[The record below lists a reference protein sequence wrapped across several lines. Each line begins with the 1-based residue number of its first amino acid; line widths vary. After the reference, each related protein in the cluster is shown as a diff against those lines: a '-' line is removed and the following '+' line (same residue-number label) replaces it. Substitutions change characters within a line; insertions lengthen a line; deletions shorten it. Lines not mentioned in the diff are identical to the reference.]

1 MEAIVFEDHHLEV
14 YFSQG
19 KSDFLVI
26 TFNEMGTKPG
36 RGSWGGGALHKNG
49 FSYLGFVSKQP
60 NWFPENSVMAARDA
74 LSNTIEQFGKVITYG
89 HSQGGYASI
98 RYASAFCASA
108 TISFC
113 PQYSID
119 PGSMGGVDKRFS
131 LYVKNTEDHRE
142 IREKDQGENC
152 VSYILFDPNDSLD
165 KINFCHIRDSIRNV
179 RKIEMFGTGH
189 QSVRAIANSEA
200 IGEIIRCAATTDLPG
215 VFKAIRR
222 SKRQWPARK
231 IFMARDLALR
241 NKFAAM
247 KLIDEYAGALT
258 SDVTP
263 GLVRNLFISCALDYL
278 SDNVERFLPNASQ
291 GVKLIL
297 LRALIAT
304 DKLELA
310 RNYGAEWAQQEGA
323 SKTILRLVSELDRKT
338 TIRNKKT
345 TPFSENIS
353 FGFGW
358 HAEESWGRWGSA
370 TRSRI
375 FVKSTYLSGK
385 TRSISIPV
393 SCLSHSHQS
402 VKARYLVDNRWINV
416 RVRKGVLVFAN
427 CGASTTIDIF
437 VSNVHSPFSLKLNDD
452 KRIMGVRI
460 ACPSKWIIRHYV
472 GASVIA
478 RASRLVKSAMPRFT
492 NRVKPETRQHYLQRS
507 SAADSKLS

>member
-1 MEAIVFEDHHLEV
+1 MQLMEEIVFEDNNLEV

-19 KSDFLVI
+19 SPDLLVV

-36 RGSWGGGALHKNG
+36 RGSWGGGALRKNG
-49 FSYLGFVSKQP
+49 ISYLGFVSKQP
-60 NWFPENSVMAARDA
+60 NWFPESSVAAARKT
-74 LSNTIEQFGKVITYG
+74 LSGTIEQFANIITYG

-98 RYASAFCASA
+98 RYASTFGASA

-113 PQYSID
+113 PQYSIA
-119 PGSMGGVDKRFS
+119 PESMGGADKRFS
-131 LYVKNTEDHRE
+131 LYFKNTVDHRE
-142 IREKDQGENC
+142 IIESDQGEKC
-152 VSYILFDPNDSLD
+152 ISYVFYDPKDNLD
-165 KINFCHIRDSIRNV
+165 KINFTHIRNTVRNV

-200 IGEIIRCAATTDLPG
+200 IGSIIRCAAAIDLTG
-215 VFKAIRR
+215 IFKAVRK

-231 IFMARDLALR
+231 IFLARDLALR
-241 NKFAAM
+241 NKEAAI
-247 KLIDEYAGALT
+247 KLVDDYGGPLT

-278 SDNVERFLPNASQ
+278 ADNVERFLPNASQ

-310 RNYGAEWAQQEGA
+310 KSYGTEWSQQEGA
-323 SKTILRLVSELDRKT
+323 SKTILRLVSDLDKKSK
-338 TIRNKKT
+338 IQNKGA

-358 HAEESWGRWGSA
+358 HAEESWGRWGAA

-375 FVKSTYLSGK
+375 FIKSTFLSGK

-393 SCLSHSHQS
+393 SCLSRSKQN
-402 VKARYLVDNRWINV
+402 VKARYLVDNRWLNV
-416 RVRKGVLVFAN
+416 RVRKGMLTFEN
-427 CGASTTIDIF
+427 CGDSTTIDIF
-437 VSNVHSPFSLKLNDD
+437 VSSVHSPYSLKLNDD
-452 KRIMGVRI
+452 KRIMGVKI
-460 ACPSKWIIRHYV
+460 SCPSKWIIKHPL

-478 RASRLVKSAMPRFT
+478 RASRLVKSAIPRVPSFKKKGKST
-492 NRVKPETRQHYLQRS
+492 PLLTRN
-507 SAADSKLS
+507 